1 MIFCA
6 IILIISVLLLLFYA
20 SYNVGSGVYVK
31 AVCRIPTD
39 RKQVMLTFDDGVDEV
54 QTPLVLDVLRRHHV
68 KATFFL
74 VGERAQAH
82 PDIVWRLVA
91 EGHTIG
97 IHTWRHQN
105 MFPFGATATITAD
118 LQRTRNLLEQLAGQ
132 PVTRF
137 RPPFGVTNPHIG
149 RAVRRLG
156 LTTVGWSIRSHDT
169 NPKRTRA
176 DIVQRIERR
185 LHPGAIILLHDNR
198 AESDVLLEK
207 ILLMLQKH
215 NYEITNI

>member
-1 MIFCA
+1 MIFCV
-6 IILIISVLLLLFYA
+6 IILIISALLFLFYA

-82 PDIVWRLVA
+82 PDIVRRLVA

-97 IHTWRHQN
+97 IHTWQHRN
-105 MFPFGATATITAD
+105 TFPFGATATITAD

-176 DIVQRIERR
+176 NIVQRIECR

-215 NYEITNI
+215 NYEIMNI

>member
-1 MIFCA
+1 MIVS
-6 IILIISVLLLLFYA
+6 ILLFLFYA

-82 PDIVWRLVA
+82 PDIVRRMVA

-105 MFPFGATATITAD
+105 TFPLGATATITAD

-169 NPKRTRA
+169 NPKRTRT

-185 LHPGAIILLHDNR
+185 LHSGAIILLHDNR

-207 ILLMLQKH
+207 ILLMLQKY

>member
-6 IILIISVLLLLFYA
+6 IILIISVLLFLFHA

-82 PDIVWRLVA
+82 PDIVRRMVA

-97 IHTWRHQN
+97 IHTWQHRN
-105 MFPFGATATITAD
+105 TFPFGATATITAD
-118 LQRTRNLLEQLAGQ
+118 LKRTRNLLEQLAGQ

>member
-6 IILIISVLLLLFYA
+6 IILIISVLLFLFYA

-82 PDIVWRLVA
+82 PDIVRRLVA

-97 IHTWRHQN
+97 IHTWQHRN
-105 MFPFGATATITAD
+105 TFPFGATATITAD

>member
-1 MIFCA
+1 MTVFA
-6 IILIISVLLLLFYA
+6 IILIISVLTFMFYA

-39 RKQVMLTFDDGVDEV
+39 QKQVALTFDDGIDRV
-54 QTPLVLDVLRRHHV
+54 QTPLVLDVLQRHHI

-82 PDIVWRLVA
+82 PDIVRRMVA

-97 IHTWRHQN
+97 IHTWQHRN
-105 MFPFGATATITAD
+105 TFPLGSTATITAD
-118 LQRTRNLLEQLAGQ
+118 LQRTRSVLEQLGGQ
-132 PVTRF
+132 PVTCF
-137 RPPFGVTNPHIG
+137 RPPFGVTNPPIG
-149 RAVRRLG
+149 KAACRLG

-169 NPKRTRA
+169 NPKRPRT
-176 DIVQRIERR
+176 DIVKRIERR

-198 AESDVLLEK
+198 PNSEELLEK
-207 ILLMLQKH
+207 ILVMLKQH
-215 NYEITNI
+215 DYTITNL

>member
-1 MIFCA
+1 MIFCI
-6 IILIISVLLLLFYA
+6 IILIISALLFLFYA

-54 QTPLVLDVLRRHHV
+54 QTPLVLDVLQRHNV

-82 PDIVWRLVA
+82 PDIVRRMVA

-105 MFPFGATATITAD
+105 TFPFGATATITAD
-118 LQRTRNLLEQLAGQ
+118 LQRTRNLLEQLTGQ

-169 NPKRTRA
+169 NPKRTRT

>member
-6 IILIISVLLLLFYA
+6 IILIISVLLFLSYA

-54 QTPLVLDVLRRHHV
+54 QTPLVLDVLQRHHV

-82 PDIVWRLVA
+82 PDIVRRLVA

-97 IHTWRHQN
+97 IHTWQHRN
-105 MFPFGATATITAD
+105 TFPFGATATITAD

-215 NYEITNI
+215 NYEIMNI

>member
-6 IILIISVLLLLFYA
+6 IILIISALLFLFYA

-31 AVCRIPTD
+31 AVCCIPTD

-82 PDIVWRLVA
+82 PDIVRRLVA

-105 MFPFGATATITAD
+105 TFPFGATATITAD

-149 RAVRRLG
+149 RSVRRLG